1 MPLAVEGLTPAS
13 STDSIREAI
22 SASIKKCMDE
32 GKPQKECAAMAYQ
45 YARDK
50 TGRELKKE
58 A

>member
-13 STDSIREAI
+13 STEAIREAI
-22 SASIKKCMDE
+22 SASIKKCMAE
-32 GKPQKECAAMAYQ
+32 GKPQDQCAAIAYD

-50 TGRELKKE
+50 TGRALEKE